1 MFNNLHL
8 LQERSRLIAPKVV
21 EPEDWFPGKNYSSRK
36 VAFHIRYSQQLN
48 VLHYTVVDVITVFFI
63 SYYVP
68 YCFFYFK
75 LFVFCSCF
83 CIRSVMAYRKSS
95 RYCCLMKIQE
105 SLMSPTFYKS
115 LFYTVSYT

>member
-21 EPEDWFPGKNYSSRK
+21 EPADWFLGKNYSSRK

-48 VLHYTVVDVITVFFI
+48 VLRYTVVDVITVFFI

-68 YCFFYFK
+68 
-75 LFVFCSCF
+75 
-83 CIRSVMAYRKSS
+83 
-95 RYCCLMKIQE
+95 
-105 SLMSPTFYKS
+105 
-115 LFYTVSYT
+115 

>member
-21 EPEDWFPGKNYSSRK
+21 EPADWFPGKNYSSRK

-63 SYYVP
+63 SAIMFHNV
-68 YCFFYFK
+68 FFSSNYLRFAVI
-75 LFVFCSCF
+75 FV
-83 CIRSVMAYRKSS
+83 
-95 RYCCLMKIQE
+95 
-105 SLMSPTFYKS
+105 
-115 LFYTVSYT
+115 